1 MHVFLGGPAGVSPGQ
16 KYLPDE
22 LAREIVTKHDLR
34 KGVMISKQA
43 IQDHLESVGVSMGLT
58 TDVAMILRN
67 VYGVQPMFYED
78 NETLINELGGLLNE
92 SFAMPF
98 REDPPRI
105 LSEDELFEQAIE
117 ETFFETQTEEEEM
130 MVAYLATL
138 SLEDVEAIAH
148 IEECLS
154 EDQIEMLEAAY
165 EYGGDL
171 LGEATAD
178 LLARPHMFAFTEEA
192 ILESLEAICESKY
205 LAEDAALAL
214 GIKAKTGAKKPKKG
228 TIGHTEY
235 LKRKFPSAHAV
246 MAQGQGDSKKKSRR
260 AAASAE
266 MSKRKAAGKD
276 MRTDLLHKS
285 ISDKGMSSKG
295 TYKAPPSSQD
305 AKQDFSKAHAGA
317 KGRKQDQ
324 RGLLMR
330 SKMSR
335 EGGDSGRL
343 PSHTPKKAG
352 LLKRGAEL
360 INTFKKKVGDMRD
373 ASKERSKVKA
383 MGREGKREPGLIAK
397 MKQRRQDKL
406 QTAKSDAMGREGKKE
421 PGFFSKM
428 AQKAKDV
435 VGRVGSHA
443 AASARARAPRLTHMA
458 LGDAGA
464 GEKEAAKVRQ
474 SAIDAK
480 PAKADKPQ
488 GFLAKRREASLA
500 RTRGKKRYD
509 SKTGALNPGRE
520 HQADA
525 PASVRARTSP
535 TSAPAPQGK
544 SGARGS
550 APDLRK
556 ARRMEQARA
565 KAKASMG
572 AA

>member
-105 LSEDELFEQAIE
+105 LSEDEIFEQAIE

-165 EYGGDL
+165 EFGGNF

-205 LAEDAALAL
+205 LEERAITYL
-214 GIKAKTGAKKPKKG
+214 GVKAKTGAKKPKKG
-228 TIGHTEY
+228 TLGHAEY
-235 LKRKFPSAHAV
+235 LKRQFPSAHAV

-276 MRTDLLHKS
+276 MRSDPFHKD
-285 ISDKGMSSKG
+285 ISQRKAGEMQVMHTRAAGGMDDKMGKE
-295 TYKAPPSSQD
+295 SQR
-305 AKQDFSKAHAGA
+305 Q
-317 KGRKQDQ
+317 Q
-324 RGLLMR
+324 RGLIAR
-330 SKMSR
+330 SKMAR
-335 EGGDSGRL
+335 AGKKAL
-343 PSHTPKKAG
+343 PDHTPKKAG

-373 ASKERSKVKA
+373 ASKERTKVKA

-406 QTAKSDAMGREGKKE
+406 QTAKTNAMGREGKKE
-421 PGFFSKM
+421 PGIFSKIG
-428 AQKAKDV
+428 KYAKDV
-435 VGRVGSHA
+435 AGRVGSHV

-458 LGDAGA
+458 LGKEGA
-464 GEKEAAKVRQ
+464 GEAEARKVRQ

-488 GFLAKRREASLA
+488 GWLSKRREASLA
-500 RTRGKKRYD
+500 RTRG
-509 SKTGALNPGRE
+509 TA
-520 HQADA
+520 AA
-525 PASVRARTSP
+525 TPAA
-535 TSAPAPQGK
+535 QGK
-544 SGARGS
+544 AGARGS

>member
-78 NETLINELGGLLNE
+78 NETLINELGGILNE

-105 LSEDELFEQAIE
+105 LSEDELFEMAIE

-165 EYGGDL
+165 DFGGNF
-171 LGEATAD
+171 LGEACID
-178 LLARPHMFAFTEEA
+178 LLARPHMFAFAEEA
-192 ILESLEAICESKY
+192 ILESLEAVCESRY

-266 MSKRKAAGKD
+266 LSKRKAAGKD
-276 MRTDLLHKS
+276 MRSDQFQKS
-285 ISDKGMSSKG
+285 ISAKGMSSKG

-317 KGRKQDQ
+317 KERKQDQ
-324 RGLLMR
+324 RGLIAR

-335 EGGDSGRL
+335 EGGGSKL
-343 PSHTPKKAG
+343 PSHTPKKPG

-360 INTFKKKVGDMRD
+360 VNTFRDKVKKMGADGMEKMKQQKQDKLQT
-373 ASKERSKVKA
+373 AKVKA
-383 MGREGKREPGLIAK
+383 SGREGMKKPGIIDR

-406 QTAKSDAMGREGKKE
+406 QTAKVKAMGREGKKK
-421 PGFFSKM
+421 PGVFAKM
-428 AQKAKDV
+428 GQYAKDV
-435 VGRVGSHA
+435 AGRVGSHA

-458 LGDAGA
+458 LGKEGA
-464 GEKEAAKVRQ
+464 GEAEARKVRQGALDTNAEVAKARSSAKSAMPGKKEAAK
-474 SAIDAK
+474 
-480 PAKADKPQ
+480 AD
-488 GFLAKRREASLA
+488 
-500 RTRGKKRYD
+500 
-509 SKTGALNPGRE
+509 
-520 HQADA
+520 
-525 PASVRARTSP
+525 
-535 TSAPAPQGK
+535 
-544 SGARGS
+544 
-550 APDLRK
+550 
-556 ARRMEQARA
+556 ARA
-565 KAKASMG
+565 KVKASMAGG
-572 AA
+572 A